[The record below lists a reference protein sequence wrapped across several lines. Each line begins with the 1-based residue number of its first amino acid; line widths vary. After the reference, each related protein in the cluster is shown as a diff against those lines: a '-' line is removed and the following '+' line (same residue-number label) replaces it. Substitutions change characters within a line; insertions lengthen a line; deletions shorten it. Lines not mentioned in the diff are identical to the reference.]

1 MNLLEP
7 LHRVA
12 RDLSDPDRI
21 ASAIEAVIWLA
32 IIALGAG
39 MALRVS
45 LGLVRKT
52 VAWRTGHPAG
62 RMTPIVE
69 GLLRYAIVFTAIIL
83 MLAALRVNITPVL
96 ASATVLGLTI
106 GFGAQ
111 QIIRDLLAG
120 IFLLSEGI
128 VQVGDLVRVDS
139 ELGVVER
146 VTLRI
151 VQIRKFSG
159 ELVTVPNGSI
169 TKIGNLSRDYARAI
183 VQVLIPYHANVSAA
197 LEALG
202 DATQAWSAA
211 HAADRLAE
219 PKVDGIV
226 ELRDAGAVVQC
237 SVLVLPGDQYQYA
250 VASELRREALAAM
263 ARRGIT
269 PGVILPP
276 VPPPAG

>member
-7 LHRVA
+7 LNRVA

-21 ASAIEAVIWLA
+21 AAAIETAILLV
-32 IIALGAG
+32 IIALAAW
-39 MALRVS
+39 MTLRVS
-45 LGLVRKT
+45 LGLIRKT
-52 VAWRTGHPAG
+52 GAWRTGHPAG

-83 MLAALRVNITPVL
+83 MLATVRVNITPLL
-96 ASATVLGLTI
+96 ASATVVGLTI

-128 VQVGDLVRVDS
+128 VQVGDLVRIDG
-139 ELGVVER
+139 ELGAVER

-151 VQIRKFSG
+151 VQIRRFSG
-159 ELVTVPNGSI
+159 ELVTVPNGTI
-169 TKIGNLSRDYARAI
+169 AKIGNLSRDHARAI
-183 VQVLIPYHANVSAA
+183 VQVLIPYQASVSAA

-202 DATQAWSAA
+202 DATRAWSAA

-219 PKVDGIV
+219 PKIDGIV
-226 ELRDAGAVVQC
+226 ELRDTGAVVQC
-237 SVLVLPGDQYQYA
+237 SVLVRPGDQYA
-250 VASELRREALAAM
+250 VASDLRQGALDAM
-263 ARRGIT
+263 ARRGVT
-269 PGVILPP
+269 PGATLSSTSPP
-276 VPPPAG
+276 TE

>member
-1 MNLLEP
+1 MNLLDP
-7 LHRVA
+7 LNRVA

-21 ASAIEAVIWLA
+21 AAAIETVIWLV
-32 IIALGAG
+32 IIALLAWVT
-39 MALRVS
+39 LRVS

-52 VAWRTGHPAG
+52 AAWRTGHPAG

-83 MLAALRVNITPVL
+83 MLAAVRVNITPLL
-96 ASATVLGLTI
+96 ASATVVGLTI

-128 VQVGDLVRVDS
+128 VQVGDLVRIDG
-139 ELGVVER
+139 ELGEVER

-151 VQIRKFSG
+151 VQIRRFSG
-159 ELVTVPNGSI
+159 ELVTVPNGTI
-169 TKIGNLSRDYARAI
+169 AKIGNLSRNYARAI
-183 VQVLIPYHANVSAA
+183 VQVLIPYQASVSAA

-202 DATQAWSAA
+202 DAARAWSAA

-219 PKVDGIV
+219 PKIDGIV
-226 ELRDAGAVVQC
+226 ELRDTGAVVQC
-237 SVLVLPGDQYQYA
+237 SVLVRPGDQYA
-250 VASELRREALAAM
+250 VASDLRQGALEAM
-263 ARRGIT
+263 ARRGVT
-269 PGVILPP
+269 PGATLSSTSPP
-276 VPPPAG
+276 TE

>member
-1 MNLLEP
+1 MNLLDP
-7 LHRVA
+7 LNRVA

-21 ASAIEAVIWLA
+21 AAAIETVIWLV
-32 IIALGAG
+32 IIALLAWVT
-39 MALRVS
+39 LRVS

-52 VAWRTGHPAG
+52 AAWRTGHPAG

-83 MLAALRVNITPVL
+83 MLAAVRVNITPLL
-96 ASATVLGLTI
+96 ASATVVGLTI

-128 VQVGDLVRVDS
+128 VQVGDLVRIDG
-139 ELGVVER
+139 ELGEVAR

-151 VQIRKFSG
+151 VQIRRFSG
-159 ELVTVPNGSI
+159 ELVTVPNGTI
-169 TKIGNLSRDYARAI
+169 VKIGNLSRNYARAI
-183 VQVLIPYHANVSAA
+183 VQVLIPYQASVSAA

-202 DATQAWSAA
+202 DATRAWSAA

-219 PKVDGIV
+219 PKIDGIV
-226 ELRDAGAVVQC
+226 ELRDTGAVVQC
-237 SVLVLPGDQYQYA
+237 SVLVRPGDQYA
-250 VASELRREALAAM
+250 VASDLRQGALEAM
-263 ARRGIT
+263 ARRGVT
-269 PGVILPP
+269 PGATLPSTS
-276 VPPPAG
+276 PPTE

>member
-7 LHRVA
+7 LNRVA

-21 ASAIEAVIWLA
+21 AAAIETAILLV
-32 IIALGAG
+32 IIALAAW
-39 MALRVS
+39 MTLRVS
-45 LGLVRKT
+45 LGLIRKT
-52 VAWRTGHPAG
+52 GAWRTGHPAG

-83 MLAALRVNITPVL
+83 MLATVRVNITPLL
-96 ASATVLGLTI
+96 ASATVVGLTI

-128 VQVGDLVRVDS
+128 VQVGDFVRIDG
-139 ELGVVER
+139 ELGAVER

-151 VQIRKFSG
+151 VQIRRFSG
-159 ELVTVPNGSI
+159 ELVTVPNGTI
-169 TKIGNLSRDYARAI
+169 AKIGNLSRDHARAI
-183 VQVLIPYHANVSAA
+183 VQVLIPYQASVSAA

-202 DATQAWSAA
+202 DATRAWSAA

-219 PKVDGIV
+219 PKIDGIV
-226 ELRDAGAVVQC
+226 ELRDTGAVVQC
-237 SVLVLPGDQYQYA
+237 SVLVRPGDQYA
-250 VASELRREALAAM
+250 VASDLRQGALDAM
-263 ARRGIT
+263 ARRGVT
-269 PGVILPP
+269 PGATLSSTSPP
-276 VPPPAG
+276 TE